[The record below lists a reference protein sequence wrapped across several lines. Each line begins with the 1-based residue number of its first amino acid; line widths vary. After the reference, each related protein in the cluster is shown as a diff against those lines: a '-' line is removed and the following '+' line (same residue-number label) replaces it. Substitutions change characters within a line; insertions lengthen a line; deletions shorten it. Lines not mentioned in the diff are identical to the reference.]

1 MFSLLVTLD
10 YIIYTK
16 NIFNLSPF
24 QVIGHSYC
32 VWKSKE
38 RKYSI
43 FSITHMIQKTSIYS
57 GLGFYSPQE
66 SLMNKINKIFS
77 LLWLKS

>member
-16 NIFNLSPF
+16 NNNLSPF

-38 RKYSI
+38 RKYSL
-43 FSITHMIQKTSIYS
+43 FSITLMIQKTSIYS
-57 GLGFYSPQE
+57 GLGF
-66 SLMNKINKIFS
+66 
-77 LLWLKS
+77 